1 MRAWIVTSTSTEVSA
16 GDPEYRNV
24 MKKITE
30 LVGSPKNYGLSPEEQ
45 EEEDR
50 RNAEERKQKLAE
62 EYAEMKRRNKAA
74 VAEMT
79 VQYEQWVS
87 SVGEKSKS

>member
-1 MRAWIVTSTSTEVSA
+1 
-16 GDPEYRNV
+16 

-30 LVGSPKNYGLSPEEQ
+30 LVGSPKNYGLSPEER

-50 RNAEERKQKLAE
+50 RTAEERRQKLTEESAE
-62 EYAEMKRRNKAA
+62 LKRRNKAA
-74 VAEMT
+74 LAEMT

-87 SVGEKSKS
+87 SEGWGWGCGGKS

>member
-1 MRAWIVTSTSTEVSA
+1 
-16 GDPEYRNV
+16 

-45 EEEDR
+45 EAKDR
-50 RNAEERKQKLAE
+50 RKAEERKQKLAE
-62 EYAEMKRRNKAA
+62 ESSEMKQRNKAA
-74 VAEMT
+74 LAEMT

-87 SVGEKSKS
+87 SEGRKSRS